1 MNIFESMGTAAIAL
15 AILAMLGLLFFMSER
30 RKFRIA
36 QSSNPSPSPL
46 PQAEWPQVPAVILA
60 SSPTSS
66 QIDGQTR
73 IDFLVRVEPPGQL
86 AYEAKTSRFLD
97 ALEAARYY
105 KADVRVLVRVCP
117 DDPSL
122 IGYITLV
129 DPPIPR
135 PPVQP

>member
-1 MNIFESMGTAAIAL
+1 MNIFIAIFVVLAL
-15 AILAMLGLLFFMSER
+15 YGLFFVSER
-30 RKFRIA
+30 RKFRVA
-36 QSSNPSPSPL
+36 QSSNPRPSPL
-46 PQAEWPQVPAVILA
+46 PQPEWPQVPAVILA
-60 SSPTSS
+60 SSPTSL

-86 AYEAKTSRFLD
+86 AYEARTSRFLD

-105 KADVRVLVRVCP
+105 KAEVRVLVRVCP

-135 PPVQP
+135 PPVQS